1 MMVRAEVGRR
11 RKERC
16 QKRREEIHPEGVES
30 RENIVHKRRKVNQAG
45 EYKKVLAMH
54 KPSRDLEMDR
64 GTEQE
69 ECKNEVG
76 RSARKEDPRPSDAW
90 LCAGR
95 PDRLGR
101 GEEEEEGSLGQGG
114 TGEIGQGQEG

>member
-76 RSARKEDPRPSDAW
+76 RSARKEDPRPGDAW
-90 LCAGR
+90 LCTGR
-95 PDRLGR
+95 SDRLGR
-101 GEEEEEGSLGQGG
+101 GEKEEAGVHRAGG
-114 TGEIGQGQEG
+114 EHETGEDQEG